1 MEQNERIDSGAGEP
15 VLACKRRKHL
25 RLAALAVCCA
35 LLGGIAGGAATG
47 LLLQGRERAAMRPAG
62 QQTAVSGGESTGAEP
77 SAARVASTAGELT
90 PTQLYEHYAPCVVGV
105 LNLSA
110 VTDLYGKD
118 TMQASTGSGV
128 LLTGDGEILTNYHVV
143 KDCTQLTVTLYDGTE
158 HTAKLLGYEEDSDI
172 ALLKIDGSYIRAYIT
187 RVEMGGIFGTIV
199 LLVDVTYNVKAE
211 KMRQEFTANV
221 SHELKTPL
229 TTIKGFGEMFGSG
242 MITKEDDVAK
252 YGAMIERES
261 ERLLF
266 LINDI
271 IRLSE
276 IEEHT
281 EMLNTPVDLAAAA
294 GNALQILEPQIQR
307 NRIQVHLEGRCLLL
321 HSNEGYMREL
331 FINLIDNAIKYNNPG
346 GTVSITI
353 EHVGTQAKIVI
364 ADNGIGIP
372 LQAQSRIFERF
383 YRVDKSRSK
392 QRGGTGLGLSIVKH
406 IVDCHNGTISLRS
419 ELGHGTEITLLLP
432 EK

>member
-1 MEQNERIDSGAGEP
+1 MAEFPP
-15 VLACKRRKHL
+15 VRH
-25 RLAALAVCCA
+25 
-35 LLGGIAGGAATG
+35 
-47 LLLQGRERAAMRPAG
+47 
-62 QQTAVSGGESTGAEP
+62 
-77 SAARVASTAGELT
+77 
-90 PTQLYEHYAPCVVGV
+90 
-105 LNLSA
+105 
-110 VTDLYGKD
+110 
-118 TMQASTGSGV
+118 
-128 LLTGDGEILTNYHVV
+128 
-143 KDCTQLTVTLYDGTE
+143 
-158 HTAKLLGYEEDSDI
+158 
-172 ALLKIDGSYIRAYIT
+172 LLKLEEKYIRAYIH

-199 LLVDVTYNVKAE
+199 LLVDVTYSVKAE

-242 MITKEDDVAK
+242 MITRKEDVLK
-252 YGAMIERES
+252 YGSMIERES

-281 EMLNTPVDLAAAA
+281 EELRTPVELRTAAQD
-294 GNALQILEPQIQR
+294 ALQILEARVQQNDIH
-307 NRIQVHLEGRCLLL
+307 VELKGDCLILN
-321 HSNEGYMREL
+321 SNDGYMREL

-346 GTVSITI
+346 GMVRVSIEKL
-353 EHVGTQAKIVI
+353 EHQAKIVV

-372 LQAQSRIFERF
+372 INAQSRIFERF

-406 IVDCHNGTISLRS
+406 IVDYHNGTISLRS
-419 ELGHGTEITLLLP
+419 ELGKGTEITILLP
-432 EK
+432 LQ

>member
-1 MEQNERIDSGAGEP
+1 MEWLGWAF
-15 VLACKRRKHL
+15 
-25 RLAALAVCCA
+25 AAATA
-35 LLGGIAGGAATG
+35 LLLTIFIFLYLHQKQQAQHQHKKSQKALGKLENEMNRMQKELHHERDIIGLIQEHMVEGILILDDSDKIQLANRTATA
-47 LLLQGRERAAMRPAG
+47 LLNI
-62 QQTAVSGGESTGAEP
+62 SKESWDNK
-77 SAARVASTAGELT
+77 SIF
-90 PTQLYEHYAPCVVGV
+90 
-105 LNLSA
+105 
-110 VTDLYGKD
+110 
-118 TMQASTGSGV
+118 
-128 LLTGDGEILTNYHVV
+128 ILTNNQDFLDALR
-143 KDCTQLTVTLYDGTE
+143 KSK
-158 HTAKLLGYEEDSDI
+158 TAPQHELLPEDSELHKGCSVRQ
-172 ALLKIDGSYIRAYIT
+172 LLKIDGKYIRAYIT

-242 MITKEDDVAK
+242 MITKEEDVAK

-281 EMLNTPVDLAAAA
+281 EMLNTPVALEAAAK
-294 GNALQILEPQIQR
+294 NALQILEPQIQR
-307 NRIQVHLEGRCLLL
+307 NKIHVRLEGDCLLL
-321 HSNEGYMREL
+321 HSNEGYIREL
-331 FINLIDNAIKYNNPG
+331 FINLIDNAIKYNNPE
-346 GTVSITI
+346 GTVTITI
-353 EHVGTQAKIVI
+353 QHLGTQAKIVI
-364 ADNGIGIP
+364 VDNGIGIP

-419 ELGHGTEITLLLP
+419 ELGHGTEITILLP
-432 EK
+432 AK

>member
-1 MEQNERIDSGAGEP
+1 MEWIPWALSILLLIFIFTGQVVHLHQKQRLEQQ
-15 VLACKRRKHL
+15 RRKEQL
-25 RLAALAVCCA
+25 E
-35 LLGGIAGGAATG
+35 IAEIQTEMNAIQKELHHERDITELIQKYMAEG
-47 LLLQGRERAAMRPAG
+47 LLILDDSDKIQMANR
-62 QQTAVSGGESTGAEP
+62 TAVA
-77 SAARVASTAGELT
+77 
-90 PTQLYEHYAPCVVGV
+90 QLHIPEE
-105 LNLSA
+105 NWNDKSIF
-110 VTDLYGKD
+110 
-118 TMQASTGSGV
+118 
-128 LLTGDGEILTNYHVV
+128 ILTENAEFLDALRQSKIKQQSKVH
-143 KDCTQLTVTLYDGTE
+143 
-158 HTAKLLGYEEDSDI
+158 
-172 ALLKIDGSYIRAYIT
+172 ALLKIDGKYIRARIN

-242 MITKEDDVAK
+242 MITQKNDVQK

-276 IEEHT
+276 IEEHS
-281 EMLNTPVDLAAAA
+281 DLLDTQVELRTSAQS
-294 GNALQILEPQIQR
+294 ALQILDPVIQR
-307 NRIQVHLEGRCLLL
+307 NQIQIQLEGSCLLL
-321 HSNEGYMREL
+321 RSNESYIREL
-331 FINLIDNAIKYNNPG
+331 FVNLIDNAIKYNNPG
-346 GTVSITI
+346 GTVHISISRV
-353 EHVGTQAKIVI
+353 EQQAKIVI

-372 LQAQSRIFERF
+372 LHAQSRIFERF

-406 IVDCHNGTISLRS
+406 IVDYHDGVISLRS
-419 ELGHGTEITLLLP
+419 ELGHGTEITILLP
-432 EK
+432 IQP

>member
-1 MEQNERIDSGAGEP
+1 MEWIGWAF
-15 VLACKRRKHL
+15 
-25 RLAALAVCCA
+25 AAV
-35 LLGGIAGGAATG
+35 AA
-47 LLLQGRERAAMRPAG
+47 
-62 QQTAVSGGESTGAEP
+62 
-77 SAARVASTAGELT
+77 
-90 PTQLYEHYAPCVVGV
+90 
-105 LNLSA
+105 
-110 VTDLYGKD
+110 
-118 TMQASTGSGV
+118 V
-128 LLTGDGEILTNYHVV
+128 LLTVFIFLDLHQKQQAQHQHKKDQKAQAKLQTEMSRMQKELYHERDIIGLIQEHMVEGILILDDSDKIQLANRTATALLSIEKENWDNKSIFILTDNQAFLDALRKSKTEPQHDMPPADDDLH
-143 KDCTQLTVTLYDGTE
+143 KGCT
-158 HTAKLLGYEEDSDI
+158 
-172 ALLKIDGSYIRAYIT
+172 
-187 RVEMGGIFGTIV
+187 
-199 LLVDVTYNVKAE
+199 
-211 KMRQEFTANV
+211 
-221 SHELKTPL
+221 
-229 TTIKGFGEMFGSG
+229 
-242 MITKEDDVAK
+242 
-252 YGAMIERES
+252 
-261 ERLLF
+261 
-266 LINDI
+266 
-271 IRLSE
+271 E
-276 IEEHT
+276 IEEHP

>member
-1 MEQNERIDSGAGEP
+1 MEWLGWAF
-15 VLACKRRKHL
+15 
-25 RLAALAVCCA
+25 AAATA
-35 LLGGIAGGAATG
+35 LLLTIFIFLYLHQKQQAQHQHKKSQKALGKLENEMNRMQKELHHERDIIGLIQEHMVEGILILDDSDKIQLANRTATA
-47 LLLQGRERAAMRPAG
+47 LLNIEQGKLG
-62 QQTAVSGGESTGAEP
+62 QQIHFHSDKQSG
-77 SAARVASTAGELT
+77 
-90 PTQLYEHYAPCVVGV
+90 
-105 LNLSA
+105 LS
-110 VTDLYGKD
+110 GR
-118 TMQASTGSGV
+118 
-128 LLTGDGEILTNYHVV
+128 
-143 KDCTQLTVTLYDGTE
+143 
-158 HTAKLLGYEEDSDI
+158 TAKIQNSSLSMNCCRKTSELHKGCSVRQ
-172 ALLKIDGSYIRAYIT
+172 LLKIDGKYIRAYIT

-242 MITKEDDVAK
+242 MITKEEDVAK

-281 EMLNTPVDLAAAA
+281 EMLNTPVALEAAAK
-294 GNALQILEPQIQR
+294 NALQILEPQIQR
-307 NRIQVHLEGRCLLL
+307 NKIHVRLEGDCLLL
-321 HSNEGYMREL
+321 HSNEGYIREL
-331 FINLIDNAIKYNNPG
+331 FINLIDNAIKYNNPE
-346 GTVSITI
+346 GTVTITI
-353 EHVGTQAKIVI
+353 QHLGTQAKIVI

-419 ELGHGTEITLLLP
+419 ELGHGTEITILLP
-432 EK
+432 AK

>member
-1 MEQNERIDSGAGEP
+1 MEWIGWAF
-15 VLACKRRKHL
+15 
-25 RLAALAVCCA
+25 AAV
-35 LLGGIAGGAATG
+35 AA
-47 LLLQGRERAAMRPAG
+47 
-62 QQTAVSGGESTGAEP
+62 
-77 SAARVASTAGELT
+77 
-90 PTQLYEHYAPCVVGV
+90 
-105 LNLSA
+105 
-110 VTDLYGKD
+110 
-118 TMQASTGSGV
+118 V
-128 LLTGDGEILTNYHVV
+128 LLTVFIFLYLHQKQQAQHQHKKDQKAQAKLQTEMSRMQKELYHERDIIGLIQEHMVEGILILDDSDKIQLANRTATALLSIEKENWDNKSIFILTDNQAFLDALRKSKTEPQHDMPPADDDLH
-143 KDCTQLTVTLYDGTE
+143 KGCTVRQ
-158 HTAKLLGYEEDSDI
+158 
-172 ALLKIDGSYIRAYIT
+172 LLKIDGSYIRAYIT

-307 NRIQVHLEGRCLLL
+307 NRIQVHLEADVSCCTATK
-321 HSNEGYMREL
+321 
-331 FINLIDNAIKYNNPG
+331 AICGSFSSTSSTTPSS
-346 GTVSITI
+346 TTI
-353 EHVGTQAKIVI
+353 PA
-364 ADNGIGIP
+364 
-372 LQAQSRIFERF
+372 AQSPSPSNTWVHRQ
-383 YRVDKSRSK
+383 RS
-392 QRGGTGLGLSIVKH
+392 
-406 IVDCHNGTISLRS
+406 SLRTTAS
-419 ELGHGTEITLLLP
+419 AFRSRRRAASSNGSTGWTKAGRNSVAAPGWGCPSSSTS
-432 EK
+432 

>member
-1 MEQNERIDSGAGEP
+1 MNAIQKELHHERDITELIQKYMAE
-15 VLACKRRKHL
+15 
-25 RLAALAVCCA
+25 
-35 LLGGIAGGAATG
+35 G
-47 LLLQGRERAAMRPAG
+47 LLILDDSDKIQMANR
-62 QQTAVSGGESTGAEP
+62 TAVA
-77 SAARVASTAGELT
+77 
-90 PTQLYEHYAPCVVGV
+90 QLHIPEE
-105 LNLSA
+105 NRNDKSIF
-110 VTDLYGKD
+110 
-118 TMQASTGSGV
+118 
-128 LLTGDGEILTNYHVV
+128 ILTENAEFLDALRQSKIKQQSKVH
-143 KDCTQLTVTLYDGTE
+143 
-158 HTAKLLGYEEDSDI
+158 
-172 ALLKIDGSYIRAYIT
+172 ALLKIDGKYIRARIN

-242 MITKEDDVAK
+242 MITQKNDVQK

-276 IEEHT
+276 IEEHS
-281 EMLNTPVDLAAAA
+281 DLLDTQVELRTSAQS
-294 GNALQILEPQIQR
+294 ALQILNPVIQR
-307 NRIQVHLEGRCLLL
+307 NQIQIQLEGSCLLL
-321 HSNEGYMREL
+321 RSNESYIREL
-331 FINLIDNAIKYNNPG
+331 FVNLIDNAIKYNNPG
-346 GTVSITI
+346 GTVHISISRV
-353 EHVGTQAKIVI
+353 EQQAKIVI

-372 LQAQSRIFERF
+372 LHAQSRIFERF

-406 IVDCHNGTISLRS
+406 IVDYHDGVISLRS
-419 ELGHGTEITLLLP
+419 ELGHGTEITILLP
-432 EK
+432 IQP

>member
-1 MEQNERIDSGAGEP
+1 MEWIGWAF
-15 VLACKRRKHL
+15 A
-25 RLAALAVCCA
+25 
-35 LLGGIAGGAATG
+35 
-47 LLLQGRERAAMRPAG
+47 
-62 QQTAVSGGESTGAEP
+62 
-77 SAARVASTAGELT
+77 
-90 PTQLYEHYAPCVVGV
+90 
-105 LNLSA
+105 A
-110 VTDLYGKD
+110 VT
-118 TMQASTGSGV
+118 AV
-128 LLTGDGEILTNYHVV
+128 LLTVFIFLYLHQKQQAQHQHKKDQKAQAKLQTEMSRMQKELYHERDIIGLIQEHMVEGILILDDSDKIQLANRTATALLNIEKENWDNKSIFILTDNQAFLDALRKSKTEPQHDMPPADDDLH
-143 KDCTQLTVTLYDGTE
+143 KGCTVRQ
-158 HTAKLLGYEEDSDI
+158 
-172 ALLKIDGSYIRAYIT
+172 LLKIDGSYIRAYIT

-419 ELGHGTEITLLLP
+419 ELGHGTEITILLP

>member
-1 MEQNERIDSGAGEP
+1 MEWIGWAF
-15 VLACKRRKHL
+15 
-25 RLAALAVCCA
+25 AAV
-35 LLGGIAGGAATG
+35 AA
-47 LLLQGRERAAMRPAG
+47 
-62 QQTAVSGGESTGAEP
+62 
-77 SAARVASTAGELT
+77 
-90 PTQLYEHYAPCVVGV
+90 
-105 LNLSA
+105 
-110 VTDLYGKD
+110 
-118 TMQASTGSGV
+118 V
-128 LLTGDGEILTNYHVV
+128 LLTVFIFLYLHQKQQAQHQHKKDQKAQAKLQTEMSRMQKELYHERDIIGLIQEHMVEGILILDDSDKIQLANRTATALLSIEKENWDNKSIFILTDNQAFLDALRKSKTEPPADDDLH
-143 KDCTQLTVTLYDGTE
+143 KGCTVRQ
-158 HTAKLLGYEEDSDI
+158 
-172 ALLKIDGSYIRAYIT
+172 LLKIDGSYIRAYIT

>member
-1 MEQNERIDSGAGEP
+1 MDWIAWGVAAVMTAAFGC
-15 VLACKRRKHL
+15 L
-25 RLAALAVCCA
+25 LAAYFYLRDRM
-35 LLGGIAGGAATG
+35 
-47 LLLQGRERAAMRPAG
+47 QRKQ
-62 QQTAVSGGESTGAEP
+62 QQTQNALT
-77 SAARVASTAGELT
+77 AAKQE
-90 PTQLYEHYAPCVVGV
+90 
-105 LNLSA
+105 LSA
-110 VTDLYGKD
+110 IRRELCHERDIIGLIQEHMVEG
-118 TMQASTGSGV
+118 
-128 LLTGDGEILTNYHVV
+128 ILILDDSD
-143 KDCTQLTVTLYDGTE
+143 KIQLANRTAVAQLKITE
-158 HTAKLLGYEEDSDI
+158 HTWTEKSIFILTDNQDFLNALRKTKLENQNMI
-172 ALLKIDGSYIRAYIT
+172 RHLLQIDGKFVRSYIH
-187 RVEMGGIFGTIV
+187 RVEMGGIFGTII

-211 KMRQEFTANV
+211 KMRREFTANV

-242 MITKEDDVAK
+242 MITRQEDVLK

-281 EMLNTPVDLAAAA
+281 EELNTPVELSDAAQYAI
-294 GNALQILEPQIQR
+294 QILEQQIAR
-307 NRIQVHLEGRCLLL
+307 SEIQVDCEGRCLIL
-321 HSNEGYMREL
+321 HSNEGYIREL

-346 GTVSITI
+346 GTVRIIIAHT
-353 EHVGTQAKIVI
+353 EQQAKIVI

-372 LQAQSRIFERF
+372 LHAQSRIFERF

-419 ELGHGTEITLLLP
+419 ELGHGTEITILLP
-432 EK
+432 LQ

>member
-1 MEQNERIDSGAGEP
+1 MEWIGWAF
-15 VLACKRRKHL
+15 
-25 RLAALAVCCA
+25 AAV
-35 LLGGIAGGAATG
+35 AA
-47 LLLQGRERAAMRPAG
+47 
-62 QQTAVSGGESTGAEP
+62 
-77 SAARVASTAGELT
+77 
-90 PTQLYEHYAPCVVGV
+90 
-105 LNLSA
+105 
-110 VTDLYGKD
+110 
-118 TMQASTGSGV
+118 V
-128 LLTGDGEILTNYHVV
+128 LLTVFIFLYLHQKQQAQHQHKKDQKAQAKLQTEMSRMQKELYHERDIIGLIQEHMVEGILILDDSDKIQLANRTATALLSIEKENWDNKSIFILTDNQAFLDALRKSKTEPQHDMPPADDDLH
-143 KDCTQLTVTLYDGTE
+143 KGCTVRQ
-158 HTAKLLGYEEDSDI
+158 
-172 ALLKIDGSYIRAYIT
+172 LLKIDGSYIRAYIT

-331 FINLIDNAIKYNNPG
+331 FINLIDNDVHNLQRYPGIKFGSMETGNNEAG
-346 GTVSITI
+346 NW
-353 EHVGTQAKIVI
+353 E
-364 ADNGIGIP
+364 
-372 LQAQSRIFERF
+372 
-383 YRVDKSRSK
+383 
-392 QRGGTGLGLSIVKH
+392 
-406 IVDCHNGTISLRS
+406 
-419 ELGHGTEITLLLP
+419 
-432 EK
+432 

>member
-1 MEQNERIDSGAGEP
+1 MEWIGWAF
-15 VLACKRRKHL
+15 
-25 RLAALAVCCA
+25 AAV
-35 LLGGIAGGAATG
+35 AA
-47 LLLQGRERAAMRPAG
+47 
-62 QQTAVSGGESTGAEP
+62 
-77 SAARVASTAGELT
+77 
-90 PTQLYEHYAPCVVGV
+90 
-105 LNLSA
+105 
-110 VTDLYGKD
+110 
-118 TMQASTGSGV
+118 V
-128 LLTGDGEILTNYHVV
+128 LLTVFIFLYLHQKQQAQHQHKKDQKAQAKLQTEMSRMQKELYHERDIIGLIQEHMVEGILILDDSDKIQLANRTATALLSIEKENWDNKSIFILTDNQAFLDALRKSKTEPQHDMPPADDDLQ
-143 KDCTQLTVTLYDGTE
+143 KGCTVRQ
-158 HTAKLLGYEEDSDI
+158 
-172 ALLKIDGSYIRAYIT
+172 LLKIDGSYIRAYIT

-266 LINDI
+266 HI